1 MLNHDTS
8 CAKFRRDTA
17 EPSCRKLHT
26 SHRVISE
33 PATRGRSNPPVNRN
47 RKPACHSALVLALR
61 RTSRLCSGAEGSVLT
76 FTSDELTEAVEWTGA
91 LRAKLFVRVG
101 EGSAD
106 ASFLV
111 REPLLA

>member
-1 MLNHDTS
+1 M
-8 CAKFRRDTA
+8 
-17 EPSCRKLHT
+17 
-26 SHRVISE
+26 
-33 PATRGRSNPPVNRN
+33 
-47 RKPACHSALVLALR
+47 
-61 RTSRLCSGAEGSVLT
+61 LT

-111 REPLLA
+111 REPPLYCR